1 MKKAFLALTILL
13 FLTLPNAYSQQ
24 KTLLGLDFTNDFV
37 DGNSRPG
44 FGLNL
49 TRSISDKSSIEVGA
63 YYRSCIEE
71 MSFYVFG
78 THLDLNIREN
88 YLSIPILY
96 RFSSKYFYVSAGPS
110 FETFISWKQQSDS
123 DFDITSYD
131 RDPKYNLGFL
141 FKVGTEINLSNKLI
155 FAPELRLNPLLR
167 TSRTYWGLGLNLKYD
182 LSKK

>member
-13 FLTLPNAYSQQ
+13 FLTLPNVYSQQ

-37 DGNSRPG
+37 DANLRPG

-49 TRSISDKSSIEVGA
+49 TRSISNKSSIEVGA

-96 RFSSKYFYVSAGPS
+96 RYSFKYFYVSAGP
-110 FETFISWKQQSDS
+110 TFDTFLSWKQQADS
-123 DFDITSYD
+123 DFDIVSYD
-131 RDPKYNLGFL
+131 RDPRYHKGFL
-141 FKVGTEINLSNKLI
+141 FKIGSEINLSDKLI
-155 FAPELRLNPLLR
+155 FAPELRWNPML
-167 TSRTYWGLGLNLKYD
+167 TAYRTYFGLGLNLKYD

>member
-13 FLTLPNAYSQQ
+13 FLTLPNVYSQQ

-37 DGNSRPG
+37 DANLRPG

-63 YYRSCIEE
+63 YYRNYIEE
-71 MSFYVFG
+71 MYFYVLG
-78 THLDLNIREN
+78 TYYDLNILEN
-88 YLSIPILY
+88 NLSIPILY
-96 RFSSKYFYVSAGPS
+96 RYSSKYFYVSAGS
-110 FETFISWKQQSDS
+110 TFDTFLSWKQQTDS
-123 DFDITSYD
+123 DFDVTSYD
-131 RDPKYNLGFL
+131 RDPKYDLGFL
-141 FKVGTEINLSNKLI
+141 FKIGTEIHLSDKLI

-167 TSRTYWGLGLNLKYD
+167 TGRTYWGLGLNLKYD